1 MIKARHILETV
12 LYADDLV
19 AARRFYGEVLGLPVY
34 QEVDKRLVFF
44 RCAGQMLLVFNPLLS
59 AAQISPSGP
68 PAHGTKGN
76 GHVCF
81 RSTLAELDDW
91 QKHFDARGIA
101 IERIVD
107 WPDGGRS
114 IYVRD
119 PAGNSVEFA
128 ESKIWDL
135 AELKTLRDQKIVVA
149 THNQGK
155 LREINELLSPHGV
168 TAVSASSLGFDE
180 PEETEAT
187 FTGNAK
193 LKAVYSAERSGLVAL
208 ADDSGLCVDALNG
221 DPGVYTANWAG
232 PNRDWT
238 MAMRLVEEKLHALG
252 ATTPE
257 KRKANFN
264 CTLCVAWPIGEVQF
278 FESRVYGT
286 LTWPPR
292 GARGFGY
299 DPMFVPDGETET
311 FGEMDPAKKTLMS
324 HRGRAFERLVDALL

>member
-12 LYADDLV
+12 LYAEDLG

-59 AAQISPSGP
+59 AAQISASGP

-128 ESKIWDL
+128 ESRIWDL
-135 AELKTLRDQKIVVA
+135 PELKTLRNQKIVVA

-232 PNRDWT
+232 PQPGLDHG
-238 MAMRLVEEKLHALG
+238 HAPG
-252 ATTPE
+252 
-257 KRKANFN
+257 
-264 CTLCVAWPIGEVQF
+264 
-278 FESRVYGT
+278 
-286 LTWPPR
+286 
-292 GARGFGY
+292 
-299 DPMFVPDGETET
+299 
-311 FGEMDPAKKTLMS
+311 
-324 HRGRAFERLVDALL
+324 

>member
-1 MIKARHILETV
+1 MKAGHILETV
-12 LYADDLV
+12 LYAEDLT
-19 AARRFYGEVLGLPVY
+19 AARRFYETVLGLTLYWEISP
-34 QEVDKRLVFF
+34 RFVFF
-44 RCAGQMLLVFNPLLS
+44 RNHGQMLLVFNPKLS
-59 AAQISPSGP
+59 SKQNASEGP
-68 PAHGTKGN
+68 PPHGMAGP

-81 RSTLAELDDW
+81 RSTLAELEDW
-91 QKHFDARGIA
+91 KKHLSAHGIA
-101 IERIVD
+101 IERD
-107 WPDGGRS
+107 MEWPDGGRS
-114 IYVRD
+114 IYIRD

-135 AELKTLRDQKIVVA
+135 PELKTLRNQKIVVA

-193 LKAVYSAERSGLVAL
+193 LKAVYSAERSGLIAL

-232 PNRDWT
+232 PERDWA
-238 MAMRLVEEKLHALG
+238 MAMRLVEEKLQALG

-264 CTLCVAWPIGEVQF
+264 CTQCVAWPHGEVQF
-278 FESRVYGT
+278 FEGRVHGT

-292 GARGFGY
+292 GTRGFGY

-311 FGEMDPAKKTLMS
+311 FGELDPAKKTLMS